1 MTTMTPSRYRV
12 VERTPETG
20 DTVTLALEPV
30 DEPLPV
36 FRPGQFAMLYAF
48 GVGEVPI
55 SVSGRYGVAGLLHTV
70 RAVGA
75 TSGALCRAEP
85 GCMLGVRGPFGRAW
99 DLPAAAGA
107 DLVIVAGGLGL
118 APLRPVV
125 RHAVTNRARYRHV
138 AVLIGARTPDDLLY
152 PDEYDAWRAA
162 GLDVLATV
170 DRAATGWSGH
180 VGVVTALFD
189 RLDHR
194 PADTAAYVCG
204 PEIMM
209 RFAARGLAGR
219 GVPAG
224 CVRLSL
230 ERNMHC
236 GLGHC
241 GHCQLGPLLL
251 CRDGPVVGYDE
262 AGPLL
267 SVKEL

>member
-1 MTTMTPSRYRV
+1 MTTMTPARYRV
-12 VERTPETG
+12 VERTLETA

-36 FRPGQFAMLYAF
+36 FRPGQFAMLYTF

-55 SVSGRYGVAGLLHTV
+55 SVSGRHGVGGLLHTV

-75 TSGALCRAEP
+75 TSGALSRAEP
-85 GCMLGVRGPFGRAW
+85 GCLLGVRGPFGAGW
-99 DLPAAAGA
+99 DLPAPAGA
-107 DLVIVAGGLGL
+107 DLVVVAGGLGL

-125 RHAVTNRARYRHV
+125 HHAVEDRDRYRT
-138 AVLIGARTPDDLLY
+138 ASVLIGARTPEDLLY
-152 PDEYDAWRAA
+152 PDEYESWRSA
-162 GLDVLATV
+162 GIDVFVIVDRATV
-170 DRAATGWSGH
+170 DWTGQ

-189 RLDHR
+189 RLHNR
-194 PADTAAYVCG
+194 PADTVAYVCG

-209 RFAARGLAGR
+209 RFAARGLTDR
-219 GVPAG
+219 GVPPRR
-224 CVRLSL
+224 VWLSL

-251 CRDGPVVGYDE
+251 CRDGPVVGYDV

-267 SVKEL
+267 LTKEL